1 MQIIGFLYF
10 PHRLKVLDALR
21 HHRRSVAD
29 VPHYLVCIEKHQR
42 PVELGT
48 AALFVERGGIGRVEL
63 GLRALVGSAAFEKLP
78 LDLTWDRL
86 QDTRGYWDARVV
98 IFQGLGEIQA
108 TTVRRLRG
116 RGPRGHLIL
125 VFKVLLRDPMRVE
138 GVFGFERSLQ
148 VSSGVNRGGLEAVVV
163 RKTQMRVVLDM
174 H

>member
-21 HHRRSVAD
+21 HHGSRITD

-63 GLRALVGSAAFEKLP
+63 GLCTLVGSAAFEKLP
-78 LDLTWDRL
+78 LDLTRDGL

-98 IFQGLGEIQA
+98 IFEGLGEIQSS
-108 TTVRRLRG
+108 TVR
-116 RGPRGHLIL
+116 
-125 VFKVLLRDPMRVE
+125 
-138 GVFGFERSLQ
+138 
-148 VSSGVNRGGLEAVVV
+148 
-163 RKTQMRVVLDM
+163 
-174 H
+174 